1 MTFTLTHPTDETL
14 TAEYGWDH
22 ALGYF
27 ATLVASEKVRLE
39 YDVFQVGV
47 TTLRGVLEFLATH
60 GFIQNLDDAL
70 VWLSNDDTGRVPA
83 RFRGALDVLAQLK
96 SLNE

>member
-1 MTFTLTHPTDETL
+1 MTFTIKHPTDDTL
-14 TAEYGWDH
+14 TAEYAWDH

-27 ATLVASEKVRLE
+27 ATVIASEKVRLE

-70 VWLSNDDTGRVPA
+70 AWLSNDETGHIPVQ
-83 RFRGALDVLAQLK
+83 FRGALNVLAQLK
-96 SLNE
+96 SLNG